1 MAMIRRRFRLLL
13 IIASV
18 LVLLVAASRV
28 SVGSWSMLAMWP
40 ALEVLHAP
48 AQWWESSS
56 QWFRDRQL
64 LQTERLYFQKQA
76 QQQAALVQEANSLRE
91 ENRQLRK
98 ILDIVGIRG
107 YLWHAAKVRGR
118 SPETMSQR
126 IMIQVYGASA
136 DDVIVSSEGL
146 VGLVDSTS
154 KNHATVRT
162 IFDASLTVPVTLPG
176 TRLAALLRGEGDR
189 LAVNFVPREAALKA
203 GQVLYTSGAGGI
215 FPPGIAAARIT
226 DVQPVPGQL
235 FVSVV
240 AEPVAHWQRDNW
252 LAVASQLP
260 GFSQ

>member
-1 MAMIRRRFRLLL
+1 MAMIRHRYRLLL
-13 IIASV
+13 VIASF
-18 LVLLVAASRV
+18 LIFLVAVSRI

-48 AQWWESSS
+48 AQWWETSS
-56 QWFRDRQL
+56 QWFKDRQI
-64 LQTERLYFQKQA
+64 LQAERLNFQKKA

-91 ENRQLRK
+91 ENRQLRN

-107 YLWHAAKVRGR
+107 YRWHAAKVRGR

-126 IMIQVYGASA
+126 ILIYVHGASA

-146 VGLVDSTS
+146 VGIVDSALED
-154 KNHATVRT
+154 HATVRT
-162 IFDASLTVPVTLPG
+162 IFDASLSVPVTIPG
-176 TRLAALLRGEGDR
+176 TALAALSRGEGDR
-189 LAVNFVPREAALKA
+189 LAIKFVPRAAAIKA
-203 GQVLYTSGAGGI
+203 GEVLYTSGAGGM
-215 FPPGIAAARIT
+215 FPPGIAVARIT

-235 FVSVV
+235 FVSVI

-260 GFSQ
+260 GLSQ

>member
-1 MAMIRRRFRLLL
+1 MVMIRRRYRLLL
-13 IIASV
+13 VIAFV
-18 LVLLVAASRV
+18 LIFLIAVSRI
-28 SVGSWSMLAMWP
+28 STGSWSMLAMWP

-48 AQWWESSS
+48 AQWWETSS
-56 QWFRDRQL
+56 QWFKDRQI
-64 LQTERLYFQKQA
+64 LQAERLSFQKKA

-107 YLWHAAKVRGR
+107 YRWHAAKVRGR

-126 IMIQVYGASA
+126 ILIQVYGASA

-146 VGLVDSTS
+146 VGVVDSVTEH
-154 KNHATVRT
+154 HATVRT
-162 IFDASLTVPVTLPG
+162 IFDASLAVPVTIPG
-176 TRLAALLRGEGDR
+176 TTLAALSRGEGDR
-189 LAVNFVPREAALKA
+189 LAINFVPEQASIKA
-203 GQVLYTSGAGGI
+203 GEVLYTSGAGGI
-215 FPPGIAAARIT
+215 FPPGIAVARVT
-226 DVQPVPGQL
+226 DVKPVPGQL